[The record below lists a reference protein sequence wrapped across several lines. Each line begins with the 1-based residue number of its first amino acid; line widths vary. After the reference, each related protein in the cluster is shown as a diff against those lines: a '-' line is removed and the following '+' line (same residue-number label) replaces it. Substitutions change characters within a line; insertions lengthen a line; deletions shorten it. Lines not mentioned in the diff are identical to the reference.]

1 MAQFQLGSIGTLKP
15 EDLLSAFEHAYVSI
29 YPDAKIP
36 AFFDSLNEHLQSLI
50 EAINYHCPPFVCF
63 GAIEGDGADY
73 GFWPDWEQLDY
84 RCVGSPLHYYDDEYH
99 LIECI
104 VKRSPGTNGDEKIT
118 VMDLDRNVIWS
129 TV

>member
-15 EDLLSAFEHAYVSI
+15 EDLLPAFEHAYVSI

-50 EAINYHCPPFVCF
+50 EAINYHCPPFVYF
-63 GAIEGDGADY
+63 GTLPGDGADF
-73 GFWPDWEQLDY
+73 GFWPDWDALDAPRPY
-84 RCVGSPLHYYDDEYH
+84 WDAKRTIKLDQGAKVLIQFDIGGSN
-99 LIECI
+99 
-104 VKRSPGTNGDEKIT
+104 VT
-118 VMDLDRNVIWS
+118 VMDLDRNVLWA

>member
-50 EAINYHCPPFVCF
+50 EAINYHCPPFVYF

-73 GFWPDWEQLDY
+73 GFWPDWDALDAPRPY
-84 RCVGSPLHYYDDEYH
+84 WDAKRTIKLDQSAKV
-99 LIECI
+99 LIQFDIGCSN
-104 VKRSPGTNGDEKIT
+104 VT

-129 TV
+129 TI